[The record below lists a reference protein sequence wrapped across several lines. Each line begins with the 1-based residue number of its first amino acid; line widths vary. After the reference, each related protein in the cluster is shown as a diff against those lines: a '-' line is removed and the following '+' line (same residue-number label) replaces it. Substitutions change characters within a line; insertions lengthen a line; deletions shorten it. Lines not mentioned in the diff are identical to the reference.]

1 MLGGLKEEAKRKKQS
16 LSSLVEQTLHDSL
29 FSLFHQPNE
38 TTKAAMREAEAGIEL
53 EELTAEDIDFY
64 NEAKERLACSYSG
77 DDMEIGF
84 NSRFLQEML
93 SNFDSETIKID
104 MSAPNRAGIIT
115 PADNENEA
123 EDLLMLLMPVM
134 LN

>member
-1 MLGGLKEEAKRKKQS
+1 MAVF
-16 LSSLVEQTLHDSL
+16 SSKAT
-29 FSLFHQPNE
+29 HQV
-38 TTKAAMREAEAGIEL
+38 RFRIAGQEL
-53 EELTAEDIDFY
+53 TLTAEDIDFY
-64 NEAKERLACSYSG
+64 NEAKERLSCSYEG

-84 NSRFLQEML
+84 NSRFLQDML
-93 SNFDSETIKID
+93 TNFDSEAIKID

-115 PADNENEA
+115 PADSDNEA